1 MARIFT
7 DADVLLDGL
16 RDDVLWLLIL
26 IFSYRQRTL
35 LPNLSTMSREDL
47 VVEFVLLDSAV
58 RDIVTRLAALDGEE
72 KGVRSFQ
79 TAFSALKREG
89 LTADRTEKLKAEVKA
104 YRSAVN
110 GLKVEHRNK
119 YIAHV
124 QELASVIPKILD
136 RPVHFEE
143 CASIAVNLLDNMCGR
158 QIEYFFRVGSVEQ
171 PIDLRRR
178 LSETSGS

>member
-1 MARIFT
+1 MTRNYTA
-7 DADVLLDGL
+7 AEVLLDGL
-16 RDDVLWLLIL
+16 REDVLWLLIL
-26 IFSYRQRTL
+26 IFAYRQRTH
-35 LPNLSTMSREDL
+35 LPSLSTMSREDL
-47 VVEFVLLDSAV
+47 VVEFVLLESAV
-58 RDIVTRLAALDGEE
+58 RDIVTRLTALDGEE

-89 LTADRTEKLKAEVKA
+89 LVADRTEELKAEVKA

-110 GLKVEHRNK
+110 GLKVQHRNK

-124 QELASVIPKILD
+124 QELANVTPNILD

-143 CASIAVNLLDNMCGR
+143 CASKAVNLLDHLFGR
-158 QIEYFFRVGSVEQ
+158 QIEYFFRIGSVEL

-178 LSETSGS
+178 LSETFGS